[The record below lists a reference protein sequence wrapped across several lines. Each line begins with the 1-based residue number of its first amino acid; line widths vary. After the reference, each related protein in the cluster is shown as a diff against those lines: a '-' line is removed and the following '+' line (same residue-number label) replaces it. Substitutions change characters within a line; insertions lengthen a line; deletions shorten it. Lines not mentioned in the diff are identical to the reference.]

1 MSDQIGHVLTL
12 AQMPG
17 SLQMGIQ
24 ELQTL
29 LSQENLREPGETCE
43 ESGLGLKMTVFSS

>member
-12 AQMPG
+12 AQMSG
-17 SLQMGIQ
+17 SLQIGIQ

-29 LSQENLREPGETCE
+29 LSQENLREPGESYE